1 METISKTPSELT
13 EFVLR
18 PNLGTSGRHI
28 RVRSNFFEI
37 TSLPDM
43 EIIHYDVTITPD
55 VPPILNRKI
64 FAEFEK
70 LNLSGALGNVRCVFD
85 GRKNIFASRQLPIKD
100 SQVSLPNNQNT
111 SGKPLPKCFE
121 LKVKKVGKINYEELV
136 LFLGGKRQLTPNC
149 LTAIM
154 ALDVIIHHQ
163 PSMDYVTVGHSFFTP
178 RDSRPISGGAEI
190 WQGYYQSAR
199 PTQGKMMINV
209 DLSATAFYERGP
221 LLLMITKL
229 LGRRTP
235 DDLRRGVSDKDYQK
249 IERSIKN
256 LKIRVTHRGELVS
269 KKNFKISKF
278 TPSSADNT
286 KFDSNGVTM
295 SVSEYFQKTYNRR
308 LNYSFL
314 PCVVVKR
321 NIYLP
326 IEICEVVEGQ
336 RHIRKLSEKQTAD
349 MIKFTCQQP
358 HERANKI
365 RQGLDILNYRT
376 NEYLRQFGL
385 TVNNDM
391 VVLEARV
398 LSTPTITYH
407 PSSRDFAFQP
417 REGSWNLR
425 DKKVA
430 VGATLGSWAV
440 VCFGSERDSPP
451 QMIQAFIRQLVITCS
466 DTGMDIPN
474 KTPPIIHA
482 SPQGDIENILK
493 QAWLRAGNISKA
505 QPQLILCIL
514 PNIGV
519 PLYAEIK
526 RVADTVIGVASQCC
540 QNKHMIQAKKQYC
553 ANICLKINVKLGG
566 MNSFISPSQVPFI
579 TDRPTILMGA
589 DVSHPGPGDLNLPS
603 IAALCGSMDSRASRY
618 SASIRV
624 QSGRTDIIADLGNM
638 AKELLKTFY
647 QSCGRKPERILFYRD
662 GVSEGQ
668 FSQVLRGEV
677 DALRAACASL
687 EPGYRPTIT
696 FVIVQKRHHTIFF
709 PLDKRDADRTGN
721 CLPGTVIESTITHP
735 FEFDFYLQSHPG
747 LQGTSRSTHYHVL
760 YDENSFSSD
769 GIQQLSNNLCY
780 IYARCTRAVSIVP
793 PVYYAHI
800 VCRRARFH
808 SHGDDIEIS
817 EGGIGAT
824 STFGVVKPELQRV
837 RPVLENH
844 LIRLQG
850 LCARW
855 RMNLLA
861 ISDIDKNIMFVAM
874 NDTIFVHRLNFNGK
888 PSEPFKKLRYSTEPD
903 YTNKSHTINAIKV
916 GKIGNEEVL
925 VSVDEAGDI
934 RIWFTSN
941 LDKNPI
947 QFR

>member
-18 PNLGTSGRHI
+18 PSLGTSGRKI

-37 TSLPDM
+37 TNLPDM
-43 EIIHYDVTITPD
+43 DIIQYDVTITPD

-70 LNLSGALGNVRCVFD
+70 LNLSGALGNVRSVFD
-85 GRKNIFASRQLPIKD
+85 GRKNIFAPQQLPIKD
-100 SQVSLPNNQNT
+100 SQIFKVSLSNYENT
-111 SGKPLPKCFE
+111 SGKRLPNTFE
-121 LKVKKVGKINYEELV
+121 LKMKKVGRINYEELV

-163 PSMDYVTVGHSFFTP
+163 PSMNFVTVGRSFFTP
-178 RDSRPISGGAEI
+178 RGSQAIFGGAEV

-209 DLSATAFYERGP
+209 DLSASAFYERGP
-221 LLLMITKL
+221 LLLMVTKL

-235 DDLRRGVSDKDYQK
+235 DDLRRGVSEKDYQK
-249 IERSIKN
+249 VERSIKN
-256 LKIRVTHRGELVS
+256 LKIRVTHRGELAS
-269 KKNFKISKF
+269 KKSFKINKL
-278 TPSSADNT
+278 TQNSADDI
-286 KFDSNGVTM
+286 KFESNGITM

-308 LNYSFL
+308 LGYPFL

-336 RHIRKLSEKQTAD
+336 RHIRKLNEKQTAD
-349 MIKFTCQQP
+349 MIKFTCLQP
-358 HERANKI
+358 NDRANKI
-365 RQGLDILNYRT
+365 RQGVDLLNYRT

-385 TVNNDM
+385 VINNDM
-391 VVLEARV
+391 AILEARV

-407 PSSRDFAFQP
+407 PSSRDFSFQP

-430 VGATLGSWAV
+430 VGVTLGSWAV
-440 VCFGSERDSPP
+440 VCFGSERDYSP
-451 QMIQAFIRQLVITCS
+451 QTIQAFVRQLVITCS
-466 DTGMDIPN
+466 DTGMDVPN
-474 KTPPIIHA
+474 KTPPIMHA
-482 SPQGDIENILK
+482 SPQGDIEGTLK
-493 QAWLRAGNISKA
+493 QAWLRAGNNSKA

-514 PNIGV
+514 PNTGV

-526 RVADTVIGVASQCC
+526 RVTDTVIGVASQCC

-589 DVSHPGPGDLNLPS
+589 DVSHPGPGESNLPS

-638 AKELLKTFY
+638 TKEVLKTFY

-687 EPGYRPTIT
+687 DPDYRPTIT

-709 PLDKRDADRTGN
+709 PLDRRDADRTGN
-721 CLPGTVIESTITHP
+721 CLPGTVVETKITHP

-808 SHGDDIEIS
+808 SHGDDIEVS
-817 EGGIGAT
+817 EGDIGAT

-837 RPVLENH
+837 
-844 LIRLQG
+844 
-850 LCARW
+850 
-855 RMNLLA
+855 MYY
-861 ISDIDKNIMFVAM
+861 M
-874 NDTIFVHRLNFNGK
+874 
-888 PSEPFKKLRYSTEPD
+888 
-903 YTNKSHTINAIKV
+903 
-916 GKIGNEEVL
+916 
-925 VSVDEAGDI
+925 
-934 RIWFTSN
+934 
-941 LDKNPI
+941 
-947 QFR
+947 